1 MVSAGMDESGM
12 NLPPEI
18 LDRLKTTG
26 ATALWITERTGI
38 PKRTVSSWLAKNG
51 YLRDHGGRFYL
62 RGTRSVADYGKDRAA
77 RKSEE
82 NGAIFES
89 ARDAL

>member
-1 MVSAGMDESGM
+1 VIT
-12 NLPPEI
+12 LPQEI

-38 PKRTVSSWLAKNG
+38 PKRTVSGYLMRQG

-77 RKSEE
+77 KKSEE